1 MRISSNEQ
9 IYELRKKIFESADI
23 AVMNLRETMEQVSPM
38 ELLFLMKFDKTGVD
52 PVDGTKINLIEQLNQ
67 LFSDL
72 VALEAVNDL
81 LKRYPGKEFE
91 MHLGTEA
98 GFDIESTDGTVVCE
112 CFAVT
117 TAGSNGKLKKD
128 AEKLLFK
135 ALTKKKYIYFY
146 SQNDK
151 DETVDRLYG
160 RFPEITF
167 RRISKFLDTK

>member
-23 AVMNLRETMEQVSPM
+23 AVMNLRETMEQVSPIG
-38 ELLFLMKFDKTGVD
+38 LLFLMKFDKTGVD
-52 PVDGTKINLIEQLNQ
+52 PVDGTKLNLIEQLNQ

-91 MHLGTEA
+91 IHLGTEA
-98 GFDIESTDGTVVCE
+98 GFDVESTDGEVVCE

-128 AEKLLFK
+128 AEKLLLK
-135 ALTKKKYIYFY
+135 APTKMKYIYFY

-151 DETVDRLYG
+151 EETLNRLYG

-167 RRISKFLDTK
+167 RRISDFLDTK